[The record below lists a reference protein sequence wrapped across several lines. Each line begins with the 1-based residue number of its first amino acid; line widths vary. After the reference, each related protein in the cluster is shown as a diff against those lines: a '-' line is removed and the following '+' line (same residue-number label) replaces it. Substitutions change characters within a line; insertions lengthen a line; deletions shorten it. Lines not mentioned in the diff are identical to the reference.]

1 MKILKKLLEKLL
13 ILIFK
18 IAVVISVITPVADAL
33 IDAAYAER
41 GYSAIG
47 GEWLLIIIITGAVW
61 RLSGQTIKYFVTN
74 SDRQKGDGKP

>member
-47 GEWLLIIIITGAVW
+47 GEWLLIIIITGAAW
-61 RLSGQTIKYFVTN
+61 RLSGQTIKYFMTN

>member
-61 RLSGQTIKYFVTN
+61 RLSGQTIKYFMTN